1 MVAPKISIDYTK
13 CTTPFDCKKCLQIC
27 PQGVF
32 WVLPV
37 KNVKFQETDAKEPG
51 AWKLTVQYRVLCT
64 DCGRCVEV
72 CPVDALTITTI
83 AMSKKGGKDDRAS

>member
-37 KNVKFQETDAKEPG
+37 KNVKFKETDAQEPG
-51 AWKLTVQYRVLCT
+51 AWKLFVQYRAMCT
-64 DCGRCVEV
+64 ACDQCVAV
-72 CPVDALTITTI
+72 CPVAALTVTTNN
-83 AMSKKGGKDDRAS
+83 SGGKDDRAS

>member
-1 MVAPKISIDYTK
+1 MVAPKIGIDYAK

-37 KNVKFQETDAKEPG
+37 KNVRFQETDAKEPG
-51 AWKLTVQYRVLCT
+51 AWKLIVQYRALCT
-64 DCGRCVEV
+64 NCGQCVEV
-72 CPVDALTITTI
+72 CPVDAITITAT
-83 AMSKKGGKDDRAS
+83 AMSKIGGGR